1 MHKNGKWAREILDLQ
16 EPDGKW
22 GCFHSLAQ
30 SYGAPKTTEQALR
43 RLKRLGFT
51 IEDECIRRAVSYMD
65 DCLTRK
71 NNIPDCREKFHD
83 WDVFTDL
90 ILATGIRQFTKENA
104 NANAVAE
111 KWAAVI
117 TAGFE
122 GGGADPEA
130 CGSHG
135 IYRRSGVCNQ
145 ARYEEAYRDI
155 LKPNGGVLL
164 GFANYYHVSLLAG
177 CLGEEA
183 ESAFLEN
190 IITGERGIYYIY
202 EGPLTILPAEFQSKA
217 ASRYLAALELLADYR
232 QAGDMLTSA
241 VDWIMENRMPDGRW
255 DMGKSVNDK
264 VYFPLSDDWRK
275 AETRTA
281 DCTERIGALLG
292 KLIQNR

>member
-1 MHKNGKWAREILDLQ
+1 MHKNGKWAKEILDLQ

-43 RLKRLGFT
+43 RLERLGFT
-51 IEDECIRRAVSYMD
+51 MEDECIRRAVSYMD

-71 NNIPDCREKFHD
+71 NNIPDYREKFHD

-90 ILATGIRQFTKENA
+90 ILATGIRRFTKENT

-122 GGGADPEA
+122 NSAAEPA
-130 CGSHG
+130 SYGSHG
-135 IYRRSGVCNQ
+135 IYRLSGVCNQ

-177 CLGEEA
+177 CLDEKT

-190 IITGERGIYYIY
+190 IITGDKGIYYIY
-202 EGPLTILPAEFQSKA
+202 EGPLAELPPDFQSRT

-232 QAGDMLTSA
+232 QAADMLTFAS
-241 VDWIMENRMPDGRW
+241 DWIADNRMENGCW
-255 DMGKSVNDK
+255 DMGKNVNDK

-275 AETRTA
+275 AGTREA
-281 DCTERIGALLG
+281 DCTERITVLLG